1 MVPVHSKGER
11 MSFHAQPCDGMAGR
25 PVRSSARGSRS
36 GGFTLIELLVVIA
49 VIAILA
55 ALLLPA
61 LHQAKDA
68 ARRISCANGMRQLS
82 VAATMYANDNDNTLP
97 SMWDGSVGGGNNS
110 GTNGWI
116 YFANFGGPAR
126 FDPALGALFPYLE
139 SKDVFKCPM
148 DLTPYGNSYAMNA
161 QLAEATSVAGFH
173 AGKRDAVLN
182 APASTLLFLEESAPE
197 HPDGS
202 TNDGYFDP
210 RNDKVTRRHREG
222 ANYAF
227 CDSHVAYLK
236 SSAAGPVRYPNPTGD
251 PRFEP

>member
-1 MVPVHSKGER
+1 MLWRGPLGW
-11 MSFHAQPCDGMAGR
+11 GMASVRSRHDLNPSAGGR
-25 PVRSSARGSRS
+25 P

-61 LHQAKDA
+61 LSQAKDA
-68 ARRISCANGMRQLS
+68 ARRIACANGMRQLA
-82 VAATMYANDNDNTLP
+82 VAATMYANDNENTLP
-97 SMWDGSVGGGNNS
+97 SMWDGSVGGGNSS

-116 YFANFGGPAR
+116 YFANFGGPAL
-126 FDPALGALFPYLE
+126 FDPSRGALFPYLD

-148 DLTPYGNSYAMNA
+148 DIAPNGNSYAMNA
-161 QLAEATSVAGFH
+161 QLADSTSIAGFH
-173 AGKRDAVLN
+173 AGKRETVVS
-182 APASTLLFLEESAPE
+182 APASTLLFLEEAAPE
-197 HPDGS
+197 HPDRS

-210 RNDKVTRRHREG
+210 RNDKVTARHRDG

-236 SSAAGPVRYPNPTGD
+236 STAGPVRYPNPEGD